1 MWKLVKENINGL
13 IVDSLRSLCISRM
26 FDFSVMYEMKSFD
39 IFRIASPFLHDQDG
53 QLVSALMKN
62 KY

>member
-26 FDFSVMYEMKSFD
+26 FVPFD
-39 IFRIASPFLHDQDG
+39 S
-53 QLVSALMKN
+53 
-62 KY
+62 